1 MQIAYVSPDHA
12 RITGSGVAADAY
24 CIDLGPARLIFV
36 RTSSGFVGCGFFDLA
51 VFARLGIPAAKVTG
65 VSTIEDLLRGSV
77 SAATPAAVLLGVTP
91 GVRGEEAV
99 RMLSR

>member
-1 MQIAYVSPDHA
+1 MQIVYLSSDQA
-12 RITGSGVAADAY
+12 RITGPGVDADAY

-51 VFARLGIPAAKVTG
+51 VFEKLGIPAAKVTG
-65 VSTIEDLLRGSV
+65 VSTVEDLLRGLV